1 MFQRLFFTAFALFF
15 CGFLAAQD
23 ISLPGGMNY
32 EDGTNLNVLY
42 RNDASARVFAA
53 TRGYGISFKR
63 GKHITGMKRLF
74 YELETQNLKHPKEI
88 KLEGNSTERRRFV
101 YGKKNSVLLLRGAVG
116 MQNVV
121 FRKGDVKAVEVR
133 YSYSLGPTLA
143 IAKPYYVQVERI
155 LGSNHTVSDIVVFD
169 DSDFL
174 NAQAIMV
181 TGRGKFT
188 EGLTELKFYPAVTA
202 KFNFSFEYAP
212 YTNLIRAFEIGCSLD
227 YFPKALPIM
236 ARNPAESFV
245 FTFNVGFVFG
255 KKWY

>member
-1 MFQRLFFTAFALFF
+1 MFQRLFPIAFAFLF
-15 CGFLAAQD
+15 CGFLSAQD
-23 ISLPGGMNY
+23 ITLPGGMNY

-42 RNDASARVFAA
+42 RNDASGKIFAT
-53 TRGYGISFKR
+53 TRGYGLSFKR

-74 YELETQNLKHPKEI
+74 YEFETQNLKHPKEI

-101 YGKKNSVLLLRGAVG
+101 YGKINSVLLLRGAVG

-121 FRKGDVKAVEVR
+121 FRKGDIKAVEVR
-133 YSYSLGPTLA
+133 YSYSVGPTLA
-143 IAKPYYVQVERI
+143 FAKPYYVQVEKI
-155 LGSNHTVSDIVVFD
+155 LGNNLRITDIAVFD
-169 DSDFL
+169 DSDFN
-174 NAQAIMV
+174 NAQTTMV
-181 TGRGKFT
+181 TGRGRFT
-188 EGLTELKFYPAVTA
+188 DGLTELKFYPAVTA
-202 KFNFSFEYAP
+202 KFNLSFEYAP

-236 ARNPAESFV
+236 ARNPAENLV